1 LDRQILGESNTLDRL
16 VRTNQSFKVKMYHL
30 QAKLEQMKG
39 VPRTRKRSHD
49 VSASEEELE
58 IDL

>member
-1 LDRQILGESNTLDRL
+1 
-16 VRTNQSFKVKMYHL
+16 MYHL

-58 IDL
+58 IDLRAEIEKEVIAAHEQYTYVDEVEKK